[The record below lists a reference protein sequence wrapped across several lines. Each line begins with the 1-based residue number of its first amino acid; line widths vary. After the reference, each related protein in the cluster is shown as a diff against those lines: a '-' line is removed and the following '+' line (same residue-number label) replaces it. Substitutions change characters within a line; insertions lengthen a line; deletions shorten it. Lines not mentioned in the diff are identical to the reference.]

1 MFSVLYQDEFIIAI
15 DKPEKWLVHRSDID
29 KYETRFVVQA
39 LRDQIQQHVYP
50 VHRLDK
56 PTSGVLVFALN
67 PEIAAD
73 ISALFR
79 DHQVDKTYTLLVR
92 GWSPDE
98 GEIDYALSIKSEFKH
113 RKEKDKEKP
122 PQEAL
127 TRYKTLSRYELP
139 VAVDRYPKSRYSL
152 VEAYPKTGRKHQL
165 RRHFK
170 HIAHPIIG
178 DPKHGK
184 SVHNHYFAEHLDA
197 DRLLLHCRRMAFRHP
212 VTGAALDITVEPS
225 GTFKQLLLRL
235 QQFEMGS

>member
-1 MFSVLYQDEFIIAI
+1 MFSVLYQDESIIAI

-67 PEIAAD
+67 AEVAAE

-79 DHQVDKTYTLLVR
+79 DHKVDKTYTLLVR
-92 GWSPDE
+92 GWAPDE
-98 GEIDYALSIKSEFKH
+98 GEIDHALSIKSEFKH

-127 TRYKTLSRYELP
+127 TRYKTLKRYELP

-152 VEAYPKTGRKHQL
+152 GRGLSSNRQKT
-165 RRHFK
+165 
-170 HIAHPIIG
+170 PIT
-178 DPKHGK
+178 
-184 SVHNHYFAEHLDA
+184 S
-197 DRLLLHCRRMAFRHP
+197 AF
-212 VTGAALDITVEPS
+212 
-225 GTFKQLLLRL
+225 
-235 QQFEMGS
+235 